1 MANEEPSG
9 VEDDVPVTHIA
20 AFVLVTLAVSGAVAA
35 ATIVD
40 TVSSVTTIPIMV
52 TPALMAI
59 VLRRIQGQSVRRT
72 VVWSLR
78 GVTPRSVAFAV
89 GFPVLFISVAAAVA
103 LTTGLGTYDPGG
115 GEFSYVG
122 PVVLFPVFLVFAGL
136 LSYGEELGWRGYL
149 LPELTER
156 FGPVAATVLVGIV
169 WALYHFP
176 ALYFGARATG
186 LGDPV
191 TTSLVQMGAVL
202 AVAAFP
208 FSYAYYISD
217 GSVLPPVILHLTW
230 NLLNPFV
237 LGNVYTNVEGF
248 VAGQVILISGEG
260 LLGLVLGLPTLVV
273 VAYLVRQR
281 RLFGAAL
288 RPDG

>member
-1 MANEEPSG
+1 MATEEASG
-9 VEDDVPVTHIA
+9 IGEDVPVTHIA
-20 AFVLVTLAVSGAVAA
+20 AFVAVTLTVSGAVAA

-40 TVSSVTTIPIMV
+40 TVSGVTTIPIMI

-59 VLRRIQGQSVRRT
+59 VLRRVQGQSVRRT
-72 VVWSLR
+72 VVGSLR
-78 GVTPRSVAFAV
+78 GTTLRSVAFAV
-89 GFPVLFISVAAAVA
+89 SFPVVFIAVAAAVA
-103 LTTGLGTYDPGG
+103 LTSGLGTYNPGG

-122 PVVLFPVFLVFAGL
+122 PLFLFPVFLLFAGV

-149 LPELTER
+149 LPELTDR
-156 FGPVAATVLVGIV
+156 VGPVAATVLVGVV

-176 ALYFGARATG
+176 ALYFGAQATG

-191 TTSLVQMGAVL
+191 TTSVIQMGAVL

-248 VAGQVILISGEG
+248 IAGQVILISGEG
-260 LLGLVLGLPTLVV
+260 LLGLVIGIPTLFV
-273 VAYLVRQR
+273 VALLIRQR
-281 RLFGAAL
+281 RFFGTAV
-288 RPDG
+288 RSDG